1 MLRNLPALGI
11 ALLCSALPGAAVSA
25 QTDYRNLDDE
35 RPVLTEDAYPI
46 EHRAIELMAP
56 FTFERHGGRGA
67 LEFNPEVMWG
77 ALGNLMVG
85 AKLPFVLQRDDVVE
99 DLRLAGPRLFVLAN
113 LNTESPWLPALSV
126 RADVAVPGGAAGG
139 DGTVVAL
146 KGIATRS
153 WGTWRAHVNGIRT
166 LGDAENAPAADA
178 PPRWAATFAVDRT
191 LWRHSL
197 LLIGEVVAAEP
208 LEAERTDWRA
218 GIGMRWQATPTLV
231 LDLGGFRRLSRE
243 GADLGLT
250 LGLSHAFALAAMMPG
265 GAR

>member
-1 MLRNLPALGI
+1 MAELFTLTAQEVADEVERTDPTRKVSGKTVCRYADSGWLKHVRTEKGI
-11 ALLCSALPGAAVSA
+11 RLFTKRAAARVLPGIS
-25 QTDYRNLDDE
+25 T
-35 RPVLTEDAYPI
+35 
-46 EHRAIELMAP
+46 
-56 FTFERHGGRGA
+56 
-67 LEFNPEVMWG
+67 
-77 ALGNLMVG
+77 
-85 AKLPFVLQRDDVVE
+85 
-99 DLRLAGPRLFVLAN
+99 
-113 LNTESPWLPALSV
+113 
-126 RADVAVPGGAAGG
+126 
-139 DGTVVAL
+139 
-146 KGIATRS
+146 
-153 WGTWRAHVNGIRT
+153 
-166 LGDAENAPAADA
+166 PAADA

-250 LGLSHAFALAAMMPG
+250 LGLSHSFALAAMMPG